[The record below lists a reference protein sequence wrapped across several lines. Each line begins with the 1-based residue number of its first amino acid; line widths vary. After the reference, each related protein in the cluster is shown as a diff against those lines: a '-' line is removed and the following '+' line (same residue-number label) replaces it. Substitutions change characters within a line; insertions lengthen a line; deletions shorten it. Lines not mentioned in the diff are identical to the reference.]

1 MENVSPDTGYICRS
15 AHYIPGKVAP
25 ACQKDTA
32 FPVFLSR
39 TSSSSCRYL
48 SIPDAACQEYLYTQP
63 LSVLLCLHPIP
74 GTGMLIIALLIGYNT
89 VLTLRDKDDQIAKLT
104 ADLESAN
111 LYKQSDM
118 QSQEDAAGSSY
129 EDGIWK
135 GEAQG
140 FGGAIQVE
148 VTVEGGSIT
157 DISIVSAEKEDG
169 AYLSMAKDII
179 PAIIDAQSAEVDTI
193 SGATFSSTGIKNA
206 VAQALEE
213 AAN

>member
-1 MENVSPDTGYICRS
+1 MKT
-15 AHYIPGKVAP
+15 
-25 ACQKDTA
+25 
-32 FPVFLSR
+32 F
-39 TSSSSCRYL
+39 
-48 SIPDAACQEYLYTQP
+48 
-63 LSVLLCLHPIP
+63 SVRAVNLV
-74 GTGMLIIALLIGYNT
+74 LIVALLIGYNT

-111 LYKQSDM
+111 LYKQSVI
-118 QSQEDAAGSSY
+118 QSQEDAAGGSY

-140 FGGAIQVE
+140 FGGVIQVE

-169 AYLSMAKDII
+169 AYLSMAEDII
-179 PAIIDAQSAEVDTI
+179 PTIIDAQSADVDTI
-193 SGATFSSTGIKNA
+193 SGAPFSSTGIKNA

-213 AAN
+213 AAK

>member
-1 MENVSPDTGYICRS
+1 MKTFWVRAVN
-15 AHYIPGKVAP
+15 
-25 ACQKDTA
+25 
-32 FPVFLSR
+32 L
-39 TSSSSCRYL
+39 
-48 SIPDAACQEYLYTQP
+48 
-63 LSVLLCLHPIP
+63 VLIV
-74 GTGMLIIALLIGYNT
+74 ALLIGYNT

-111 LYKQSDM
+111 LYKQS
-118 QSQEDAAGSSY
+118 
-129 EDGIWK
+129 
-135 GEAQG
+135 G

-169 AYLSMAKDII
+169 AYLSMAEDII
-179 PAIIDAQSAEVDTI
+179 PTIIDAQNADVDTI

-213 AAN
+213 AAK

>member
-1 MENVSPDTGYICRS
+1 MKT
-15 AHYIPGKVAP
+15 
-25 ACQKDTA
+25 
-32 FPVFLSR
+32 F
-39 TSSSSCRYL
+39 
-48 SIPDAACQEYLYTQP
+48 
-63 LSVLLCLHPIP
+63 SVRAVNLV
-74 GTGMLIIALLIGYNT
+74 LIVALLIGYNT

-111 LYKQSDM
+111 LYKQSVM
-118 QSQEDAAGSSY
+118 QSQEDAAGGSY

-140 FGGAIQVE
+140 FGGVIQVE

-157 DISIVSAEKEDG
+157 DISIVSAEKED
-169 AYLSMAKDII
+169 II
-179 PAIIDAQSAEVDTI
+179 PTIIDAQSADVDTI

-213 AAN
+213 AAK